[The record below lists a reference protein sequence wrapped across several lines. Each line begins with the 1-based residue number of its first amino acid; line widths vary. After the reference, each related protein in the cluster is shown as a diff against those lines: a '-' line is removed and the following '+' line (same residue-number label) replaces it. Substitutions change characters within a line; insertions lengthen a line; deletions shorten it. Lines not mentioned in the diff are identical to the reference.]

1 MSHEA
6 QTRPLLIIE
15 PEYEWEWYYLVPLL
29 DRDEW
34 DGIEY
39 DQIQYSWD
47 ELDYRFGVDYPTV
60 PESSTTGLTIGLII
74 LMCVAFKKL
83 VK

>member
-47 ELDYRFGVDYPTV
+47 ELDYRFGVDYPAV